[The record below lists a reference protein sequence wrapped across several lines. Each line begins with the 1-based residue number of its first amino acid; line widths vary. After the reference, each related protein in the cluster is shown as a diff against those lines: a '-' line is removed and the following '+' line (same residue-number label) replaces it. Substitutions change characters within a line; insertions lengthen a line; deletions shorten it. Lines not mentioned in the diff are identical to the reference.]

1 MSEAIAAVK
10 QDVKAVPM
18 KYKKDRTDEQ
28 EELKRLEEER
38 ANVVQEQ
45 KDAEA
50 DKAETESLAPEE
62 KTFKKRYGDLRRH
75 AQQKEQEL
83 KDKIR
88 ELEGQISTA
97 TKEAIKLPKSD
108 DELAAWTKEY
118 PDVAK
123 VIETIATKKALELD
137 KGMEDRLK
145 AIAEKE
151 AEADRRAEVA
161 RRTAETEIQK
171 AQYVLEQERLRAE
184 EIVREEIAKTQI
196 EIAAEAEAER
206 ARRVAKGEADA
217 ILYKYE
223 AEAKGVQ
230 QVLDAKA
237 AGYGR
242 LIESSGGD
250 ARAAATLLM
259 VEKIE
264 NMVSAQVEAIR
275 NLKIDKITV
284 WDGGNGGCLLYTS
297 PSPRDS

>member
-151 AEADRRAEVA
+151 AEAKRL
-161 RRTAETEIQK
+161 TAESQLLQLHPDFEDIRNDEEFHSWVDRQPSWVQK
-171 AQYVLEQERLRAE
+171 ALYENETDARSAARAIDLYKVDMKIADTKKE
-184 EIVREEIAKTQI
+184 KSDKGAASLVTAKNTSNVAKTKSSQSNQWR
-196 EIAAEAEAER
+196 ESQ
-206 ARRVAKGEADA
+206 VAKMKAHEYEKNEKA
-217 ILYKYE
+217 I
-223 AEAKGVQ
+223 
-230 QVLDAKA
+230 
-237 AGYGR
+237 
-242 LIESSGGD
+242 
-250 ARAAATLLM
+250 M
-259 VEKIE
+259 
-264 NMVSAQVEAIR
+264 EAIQS
-275 NLKIDKITV
+275 
-284 WDGGNGGCLLYTS
+284 GNFIYDVS
-297 PSPRDS
+297 R

>member
-151 AEADRRAEVA
+151 AEAKRM
-161 RRTAETEIQK
+161 TAESQLLQLHPDFEDIRNDEEFHAWVDRQPSWVQK
-171 AQYVLEQERLRAE
+171 ALYENETDARSAARAIDLYKVDMKIADTKKE
-184 EIVREEIAKTQI
+184 KSDKGAASLVTAKNTSNVAKTKSSQSNQWR
-196 EIAAEAEAER
+196 ESQ
-206 ARRVAKGEADA
+206 VAKMKAHEYEKNEKA
-217 ILYKYE
+217 I
-223 AEAKGVQ
+223 
-230 QVLDAKA
+230 
-237 AGYGR
+237 
-242 LIESSGGD
+242 
-250 ARAAATLLM
+250 M
-259 VEKIE
+259 
-264 NMVSAQVEAIR
+264 EAIQS
-275 NLKIDKITV
+275 
-284 WDGGNGGCLLYTS
+284 GNFIYDVS
-297 PSPRDS
+297 R

>member
-38 ANVVQEQ
+38 ASVVQEQ

-137 KGMEDRLK
+137 KSMEDRLK

-151 AEADRRAEVA
+151 AEAKRM
-161 RRTAETEIQK
+161 TAESQLLQLHPDFEDIRNDEEFHSWVDRQPSWVQK
-171 AQYVLEQERLRAE
+171 ALYENETDARSAARAIDLYKVDMKIADTKKE
-184 EIVREEIAKTQI
+184 KSDKGAASLVTAKNTSNVAKTKSSQSNQWR
-196 EIAAEAEAER
+196 ESQ
-206 ARRVAKGEADA
+206 VAKMKAHEYEKNEKA
-217 ILYKYE
+217 I
-223 AEAKGVQ
+223 
-230 QVLDAKA
+230 
-237 AGYGR
+237 
-242 LIESSGGD
+242 
-250 ARAAATLLM
+250 M
-259 VEKIE
+259 
-264 NMVSAQVEAIR
+264 EAIQS
-275 NLKIDKITV
+275 
-284 WDGGNGGCLLYTS
+284 GNFIYDVS
-297 PSPRDS
+297 R

>member
-75 AQQKEQEL
+75 SQQKEQEL

-88 ELEGQISTA
+88 DLEGQISTA

-151 AEADRRAEVA
+151 AEAKRM
-161 RRTAETEIQK
+161 TAESQLLQLHPDFEDIRNDEEFHSWVDRQPSWVQK
-171 AQYVLEQERLRAE
+171 ALYENETDARSAARAIDLYKVDMKIADTKKE
-184 EIVREEIAKTQI
+184 KSDKGAASLVTAKNTSNVAKTKSSQSNQWRESQVAKMKAHEYERNEKAI
-196 EIAAEAEAER
+196 AEA
-206 ARRVAKGEADA
+206 
-217 ILYKYE
+217 I
-223 AEAKGVQ
+223 Q
-230 QVLDAKA
+230 
-237 AGYGR
+237 
-242 LIESSGGD
+242 SGNFIYD
-250 ARAAATLLM
+250 
-259 VEKIE
+259 
-264 NMVSAQVEAIR
+264 VSR
-275 NLKIDKITV
+275 
-284 WDGGNGGCLLYTS
+284 
-297 PSPRDS
+297 

>member
-10 QDVKAVPM
+10 QDVKAVSM

-75 AQQKEQEL
+75 SQQKEQEL

-88 ELEGQISTA
+88 DLEGQISTA

-151 AEADRRAEVA
+151 AEAKRM
-161 RRTAETEIQK
+161 TAESQLLQLHPDFEDIRNDEEFHGWVERQPSWVQK
-171 AQYVLEQERLRAE
+171 ALYENETDARSAARAIDLYKVDMKIADTKKE
-184 EIVREEIAKTQI
+184 KSDKGAASLVTAKNTSNIAKTKSSQSNQWR
-196 EIAAEAEAER
+196 ESQ
-206 ARRVAKGEADA
+206 VAKMKAHEYEKNEKA
-217 ILYKYE
+217 I
-223 AEAKGVQ
+223 
-230 QVLDAKA
+230 D
-237 AGYGR
+237 
-242 LIESSGGD
+242 
-250 ARAAATLLM
+250 
-259 VEKIE
+259 
-264 NMVSAQVEAIR
+264 EAI
-275 NLKIDKITV
+275 KS
-284 WDGGNGGCLLYTS
+284 GNFIYDLQ
-297 PSPRDS
+297 R

>member
-137 KGMEDRLK
+137 KGMEERLK

-151 AEADRRAEVA
+151 AEAKRM
-161 RRTAETEIQK
+161 TAESQLLQLHPDFEDIRNDEEFHGWVERQPSWVQK
-171 AQYVLEQERLRAE
+171 ALYENETDARSAARAIDLYKVDMKIADTKKE
-184 EIVREEIAKTQI
+184 KSDKGAASLVTAKNTSNVAKTKSSQSNQWR
-196 EIAAEAEAER
+196 ESQ
-206 ARRVAKGEADA
+206 VAKMKAHEYEKNEKA
-217 ILYKYE
+217 I
-223 AEAKGVQ
+223 
-230 QVLDAKA
+230 
-237 AGYGR
+237 
-242 LIESSGGD
+242 
-250 ARAAATLLM
+250 M
-259 VEKIE
+259 
-264 NMVSAQVEAIR
+264 EAIQS
-275 NLKIDKITV
+275 
-284 WDGGNGGCLLYTS
+284 GNFIYDVS
-297 PSPRDS
+297 R

>member
-151 AEADRRAEVA
+151 AEAKRM
-161 RRTAETEIQK
+161 TAESQLLQLHPDFEDIRNDEEFHGWVERQPSWVQK
-171 AQYVLEQERLRAE
+171 ALYENETDARSAARAIDLYKVDMKIADTKKE
-184 EIVREEIAKTQI
+184 KSDKGAASLVTAKNTSNVAKTKSSQSNQWR
-196 EIAAEAEAER
+196 ESQ
-206 ARRVAKGEADA
+206 VAKMKAHEYERNEKA
-217 ILYKYE
+217 I
-223 AEAKGVQ
+223 
-230 QVLDAKA
+230 
-237 AGYGR
+237 
-242 LIESSGGD
+242 I
-250 ARAAATLLM
+250 
-259 VEKIE
+259 
-264 NMVSAQVEAIR
+264 EAIQS
-275 NLKIDKITV
+275 
-284 WDGGNGGCLLYTS
+284 GNFIYDVS
-297 PSPRDS
+297 R

>member
-10 QDVKAVPM
+10 QDIKAVPM

-38 ANVVQEQ
+38 ASVMQEQ

-75 AQQKEQEL
+75 TQQKEQEL

-151 AEADRRAEVA
+151 AEAKRM
-161 RRTAETEIQK
+161 TAESQLLQLHPDFENIRNDEEFHGWVERQPSWVQK
-171 AQYVLEQERLRAE
+171 ALYENETDARSAARAIDLYKVDMKIADTKKE
-184 EIVREEIAKTQI
+184 KSDKGAASLVTAKNTSNVAKTKSSQSNQWRESQVAKMKAHEYEKNEKAI
-196 EIAAEAEAER
+196 AEA
-206 ARRVAKGEADA
+206 
-217 ILYKYE
+217 I
-223 AEAKGVQ
+223 Q
-230 QVLDAKA
+230 
-237 AGYGR
+237 
-242 LIESSGGD
+242 SGNFIYD
-250 ARAAATLLM
+250 
-259 VEKIE
+259 
-264 NMVSAQVEAIR
+264 VSR
-275 NLKIDKITV
+275 
-284 WDGGNGGCLLYTS
+284 
-297 PSPRDS
+297 

>member
-151 AEADRRAEVA
+151 AEAKRL
-161 RRTAETEIQK
+161 TAESQLLQLHPDFEDIRNDEEFHSWVERQPSWVQK
-171 AQYVLEQERLRAE
+171 ALYENETDARSAARAIDLYKVDMKIADTKKE
-184 EIVREEIAKTQI
+184 KSDKGAASLVTAKNTSNVAKTKSSQSNQWR
-196 EIAAEAEAER
+196 ESQ
-206 ARRVAKGEADA
+206 VAKMKAHEYERNEKA
-217 ILYKYE
+217 I
-223 AEAKGVQ
+223 
-230 QVLDAKA
+230 
-237 AGYGR
+237 
-242 LIESSGGD
+242 
-250 ARAAATLLM
+250 M
-259 VEKIE
+259 
-264 NMVSAQVEAIR
+264 EAIQS
-275 NLKIDKITV
+275 
-284 WDGGNGGCLLYTS
+284 GNFIYDVS
-297 PSPRDS
+297 R

>member
-151 AEADRRAEVA
+151 AEAKRM
-161 RRTAETEIQK
+161 TAESQLLQLHPDFEDIRNDEEFHSWVDRQPSWVQK
-171 AQYVLEQERLRAE
+171 ALYENETDARSAARAIDLYKVDMKIADPKKE
-184 EIVREEIAKTQI
+184 KSDKGAASLVTAKNTSNVAKTKSSESNQWR
-196 EIAAEAEAER
+196 ESQ
-206 ARRVAKGEADA
+206 VAKMKAHEYERNEKA
-217 ILYKYE
+217 I
-223 AEAKGVQ
+223 
-230 QVLDAKA
+230 
-237 AGYGR
+237 
-242 LIESSGGD
+242 
-250 ARAAATLLM
+250 M
-259 VEKIE
+259 
-264 NMVSAQVEAIR
+264 EAIQS
-275 NLKIDKITV
+275 
-284 WDGGNGGCLLYTS
+284 GNFIYDVS
-297 PSPRDS
+297 R

>member
-151 AEADRRAEVA
+151 AEAKRM
-161 RRTAETEIQK
+161 TAESQLLQLHPDFEDIRNDEEFHSWVERQPSWVQK
-171 AQYVLEQERLRAE
+171 ALYENETDARSAARAIDLYKVDMKIADTKKE
-184 EIVREEIAKTQI
+184 KSDKGAASLVTAKNTSNVAKTKSSQSNQWR
-196 EIAAEAEAER
+196 ESQ
-206 ARRVAKGEADA
+206 VAKMKALEYERNEKA
-217 ILYKYE
+217 I
-223 AEAKGVQ
+223 
-230 QVLDAKA
+230 
-237 AGYGR
+237 
-242 LIESSGGD
+242 
-250 ARAAATLLM
+250 M
-259 VEKIE
+259 
-264 NMVSAQVEAIR
+264 EAIQS
-275 NLKIDKITV
+275 
-284 WDGGNGGCLLYTS
+284 GNFIYDVS
-297 PSPRDS
+297 R

>member
-151 AEADRRAEVA
+151 AEAKRM
-161 RRTAETEIQK
+161 TAESQLLQLHPDFEDIRNDEDFHGWVERQPSWVQK
-171 AQYVLEQERLRAE
+171 ALYENETDARSAARAIDLYKVDMKIADTKKE
-184 EIVREEIAKTQI
+184 KSDKGAPSLVTAKNTSNVAKTKSSQSNQWR
-196 EIAAEAEAER
+196 ESQ
-206 ARRVAKGEADA
+206 VAKMKAHEYEKNEKA
-217 ILYKYE
+217 I
-223 AEAKGVQ
+223 
-230 QVLDAKA
+230 
-237 AGYGR
+237 
-242 LIESSGGD
+242 
-250 ARAAATLLM
+250 M
-259 VEKIE
+259 
-264 NMVSAQVEAIR
+264 EAIQS
-275 NLKIDKITV
+275 
-284 WDGGNGGCLLYTS
+284 GNFIYDVS
-297 PSPRDS
+297 R

>member
-1 MSEAIAAVK
+1 MSEAIAAIK

-151 AEADRRAEVA
+151 AEAKRM
-161 RRTAETEIQK
+161 TAESQLLQLHPDFEDIRNDEEFHGWVERQPSWVQK
-171 AQYVLEQERLRAE
+171 ALYENETDARSAARAIDLYKVDMKIADTKKE
-184 EIVREEIAKTQI
+184 KSDKGAASLVTAKNTSNVAKTKSSQSNQWR
-196 EIAAEAEAER
+196 ESQ
-206 ARRVAKGEADA
+206 VAKMKAHEYEKNEKA
-217 ILYKYE
+217 I
-223 AEAKGVQ
+223 
-230 QVLDAKA
+230 
-237 AGYGR
+237 
-242 LIESSGGD
+242 
-250 ARAAATLLM
+250 M
-259 VEKIE
+259 
-264 NMVSAQVEAIR
+264 EAIQS
-275 NLKIDKITV
+275 
-284 WDGGNGGCLLYTS
+284 GNFIYDVS
-297 PSPRDS
+297 R

>member
-151 AEADRRAEVA
+151 AEAKRM
-161 RRTAETEIQK
+161 TAESQLLQLHPDFEDIRNDEEFHGWVERQPSWVQK
-171 AQYVLEQERLRAE
+171 ALYENETDARSAARAIDLYKVDMKIADTKKE
-184 EIVREEIAKTQI
+184 KSDKGAASLVTAKNTSNVAKTKSSQSNQWR
-196 EIAAEAEAER
+196 ESQ
-206 ARRVAKGEADA
+206 VAKMKAHEYERNEKA
-217 ILYKYE
+217 I
-223 AEAKGVQ
+223 
-230 QVLDAKA
+230 
-237 AGYGR
+237 
-242 LIESSGGD
+242 
-250 ARAAATLLM
+250 M
-259 VEKIE
+259 
-264 NMVSAQVEAIR
+264 EAIQS
-275 NLKIDKITV
+275 
-284 WDGGNGGCLLYTS
+284 GNFIYDVS
-297 PSPRDS
+297 R

>member
-75 AQQKEQEL
+75 SQQKEQEL

-88 ELEGQISTA
+88 DLEGQISTA

-151 AEADRRAEVA
+151 AEAKRM
-161 RRTAETEIQK
+161 TAESQLLQLHPDFEDIRNDEEFHSWVERQPSWVQK
-171 AQYVLEQERLRAE
+171 ALYENETDARSAARAIDLYKVDMKIADTKKE
-184 EIVREEIAKTQI
+184 KSDKGAASLVTAKNTSNVAKTKSSQSNQWR
-196 EIAAEAEAER
+196 ESQ
-206 ARRVAKGEADA
+206 VAKMKAHEYEKNEKA
-217 ILYKYE
+217 I
-223 AEAKGVQ
+223 
-230 QVLDAKA
+230 
-237 AGYGR
+237 
-242 LIESSGGD
+242 
-250 ARAAATLLM
+250 M
-259 VEKIE
+259 
-264 NMVSAQVEAIR
+264 EAIQS
-275 NLKIDKITV
+275 
-284 WDGGNGGCLLYTS
+284 GNFIYDVS
-297 PSPRDS
+297 R

>member
-151 AEADRRAEVA
+151 AEAKRM
-161 RRTAETEIQK
+161 TAESQLLQLHPDFEDIRNDEEFHAWVDRQPSWVQK
-171 AQYVLEQERLRAE
+171 ALYENETDARSAARAIDLYKVDMKIADTKKE
-184 EIVREEIAKTQI
+184 KSDKGAASLVTAKNTSNVAKTKSSQSNQWR
-196 EIAAEAEAER
+196 ESQ
-206 ARRVAKGEADA
+206 VAKMKAHEYERNEKA
-217 ILYKYE
+217 I
-223 AEAKGVQ
+223 
-230 QVLDAKA
+230 
-237 AGYGR
+237 
-242 LIESSGGD
+242 
-250 ARAAATLLM
+250 M
-259 VEKIE
+259 
-264 NMVSAQVEAIR
+264 EAIQS
-275 NLKIDKITV
+275 
-284 WDGGNGGCLLYTS
+284 GNFIYDVS
-297 PSPRDS
+297 R

>member
-75 AQQKEQEL
+75 SQQKEQEL

-151 AEADRRAEVA
+151 AEAKRM
-161 RRTAETEIQK
+161 TAESQLLQLHPDFEDIRNDEEFHSWVDRQPSWVQK
-171 AQYVLEQERLRAE
+171 ALYENETDARSAARAIDLYKVDMKIADTKKE
-184 EIVREEIAKTQI
+184 KSDKGAASLVTAKNTSNVAKTKSSQSNQWR
-196 EIAAEAEAER
+196 ESQ
-206 ARRVAKGEADA
+206 VAKMKAHEYERNEKA
-217 ILYKYE
+217 I
-223 AEAKGVQ
+223 
-230 QVLDAKA
+230 
-237 AGYGR
+237 
-242 LIESSGGD
+242 I
-250 ARAAATLLM
+250 
-259 VEKIE
+259 
-264 NMVSAQVEAIR
+264 EAIQS
-275 NLKIDKITV
+275 
-284 WDGGNGGCLLYTS
+284 GNFIYDVS
-297 PSPRDS
+297 R

>member
-151 AEADRRAEVA
+151 AEAKRM
-161 RRTAETEIQK
+161 TAESQLLQLHPDFEDIRNDEEFHGWVERQPSWVQK
-171 AQYVLEQERLRAE
+171 ALYENETDARSAARAIDLYKVDMKIADTKKE
-184 EIVREEIAKTQI
+184 KSDKGAASLVTAKNTSNVAKTKSSQSNQWRESQVAKMKAHEYEKNEKAI
-196 EIAAEAEAER
+196 AEA
-206 ARRVAKGEADA
+206 
-217 ILYKYE
+217 I
-223 AEAKGVQ
+223 Q
-230 QVLDAKA
+230 
-237 AGYGR
+237 
-242 LIESSGGD
+242 SGNFIYD
-250 ARAAATLLM
+250 
-259 VEKIE
+259 
-264 NMVSAQVEAIR
+264 VSR
-275 NLKIDKITV
+275 
-284 WDGGNGGCLLYTS
+284 
-297 PSPRDS
+297 

>member
-62 KTFKKRYGDLRRH
+62 RTFKKRYGDLRRH

-151 AEADRRAEVA
+151 AEAKRM
-161 RRTAETEIQK
+161 TAESQLLQLHPDFEDIRNDEEFHSWVERQPSWVQK
-171 AQYVLEQERLRAE
+171 ALYENETDARSAARAIDLYKVDMKIADTKKE
-184 EIVREEIAKTQI
+184 KSDKGAASLVTAKNTSNVAKTKSSQSNQWR
-196 EIAAEAEAER
+196 ESQ
-206 ARRVAKGEADA
+206 VAKMKAHEYEKNEKA
-217 ILYKYE
+217 I
-223 AEAKGVQ
+223 
-230 QVLDAKA
+230 D
-237 AGYGR
+237 
-242 LIESSGGD
+242 
-250 ARAAATLLM
+250 
-259 VEKIE
+259 
-264 NMVSAQVEAIR
+264 EAI
-275 NLKIDKITV
+275 KS
-284 WDGGNGGCLLYTS
+284 GNFIYDLQ
-297 PSPRDS
+297 R

>member
-137 KGMEDRLK
+137 KSMEDRLK

-151 AEADRRAEVA
+151 AEAKRM
-161 RRTAETEIQK
+161 TAESQLLQLHPDFEDIRNDEEFHSWVDRQPSWVQK
-171 AQYVLEQERLRAE
+171 ALYENETDARSAARAIDLYKVDMKIADTKKE
-184 EIVREEIAKTQI
+184 KSDKGAASLVTAKNTSNVAKTKSSQSNQWR
-196 EIAAEAEAER
+196 ESQ
-206 ARRVAKGEADA
+206 VAKMKAHEYEKNEKA
-217 ILYKYE
+217 I
-223 AEAKGVQ
+223 
-230 QVLDAKA
+230 
-237 AGYGR
+237 
-242 LIESSGGD
+242 
-250 ARAAATLLM
+250 M
-259 VEKIE
+259 
-264 NMVSAQVEAIR
+264 EAIQS
-275 NLKIDKITV
+275 
-284 WDGGNGGCLLYTS
+284 GNFIYDVS
-297 PSPRDS
+297 R

>member
-88 ELEGQISTA
+88 DLEGQISTA

-151 AEADRRAEVA
+151 AEAKRM
-161 RRTAETEIQK
+161 TAESQLLQLHPDFEDIRNDEEFHGWVERQPSWVQK
-171 AQYVLEQERLRAE
+171 ALYENETDARSAARAIDLYKVDMKIADTKKE
-184 EIVREEIAKTQI
+184 KSDKGAASLVTAKNTSNVAKTKSSQSNQWR
-196 EIAAEAEAER
+196 ESQ
-206 ARRVAKGEADA
+206 VAKMKAHEYERNEKA
-217 ILYKYE
+217 I
-223 AEAKGVQ
+223 
-230 QVLDAKA
+230 
-237 AGYGR
+237 
-242 LIESSGGD
+242 
-250 ARAAATLLM
+250 M
-259 VEKIE
+259 
-264 NMVSAQVEAIR
+264 EAIQS
-275 NLKIDKITV
+275 
-284 WDGGNGGCLLYTS
+284 GNFIYDVS
-297 PSPRDS
+297 R

>member
-10 QDVKAVPM
+10 QDVKAVPEVQEGQN
-18 KYKKDRTDEQ
+18 YEQ

-75 AQQKEQEL
+75 SQQKEQEL

-88 ELEGQISTA
+88 DLEGQISTA

-151 AEADRRAEVA
+151 AEAKRM
-161 RRTAETEIQK
+161 TAESQ
-171 AQYVLEQERLRAE
+171 
-184 EIVREEIAKTQI
+184 
-196 EIAAEAEAER
+196 
-206 ARRVAKGEADA
+206 
-217 ILYKYE
+217 
-223 AEAKGVQ
+223 
-230 QVLDAKA
+230 
-237 AGYGR
+237 
-242 LIESSGGD
+242 
-250 ARAAATLLM
+250 LLQLHPDF
-259 VEKIE
+259 ED
-264 NMVSAQVEAIR
+264 IR
-275 NLKIDKITV
+275 NDEEFHKVGLKD
-284 WDGGNGGCLLYTS
+284 NLHGCRKLYMKMKLMHGLQQEL
-297 PSPRDS
+297 

>member
-38 ANVVQEQ
+38 ASVVQEQ

-88 ELEGQISTA
+88 DLEGQISTA
-97 TKEAIKLPKSD
+97 TKKAIKLPKSD

-151 AEADRRAEVA
+151 AEAKRM
-161 RRTAETEIQK
+161 TAESQLLQLHPDFEDIRNDEEFHSWVDRQPSWVQK
-171 AQYVLEQERLRAE
+171 ALYENETDARSAARAIDLYKVDMKIADTKKE
-184 EIVREEIAKTQI
+184 KSDKGAASLVTAKNTSNVAKTKSSQSNQWR
-196 EIAAEAEAER
+196 ESQ
-206 ARRVAKGEADA
+206 VAKMKAHEYERNEKA
-217 ILYKYE
+217 I
-223 AEAKGVQ
+223 
-230 QVLDAKA
+230 
-237 AGYGR
+237 
-242 LIESSGGD
+242 
-250 ARAAATLLM
+250 M
-259 VEKIE
+259 
-264 NMVSAQVEAIR
+264 EAIQS
-275 NLKIDKITV
+275 
-284 WDGGNGGCLLYTS
+284 GNFIYDVS
-297 PSPRDS
+297 R

>member
-75 AQQKEQEL
+75 SQQKEQEL

-88 ELEGQISTA
+88 DLEGQISTA

-151 AEADRRAEVA
+151 AEAKRM
-161 RRTAETEIQK
+161 TAESQLLQLHPDFEDIRNDEDFHGWVERQPSWVQK
-171 AQYVLEQERLRAE
+171 ALYENETDARSAARAIDLYKVDMKIADTKKE
-184 EIVREEIAKTQI
+184 KSDKGAASLVTAKNTSNVAKTKSSQSNQWR
-196 EIAAEAEAER
+196 ESQ
-206 ARRVAKGEADA
+206 VAKMKAHEYERNEKA
-217 ILYKYE
+217 I
-223 AEAKGVQ
+223 
-230 QVLDAKA
+230 
-237 AGYGR
+237 
-242 LIESSGGD
+242 
-250 ARAAATLLM
+250 M
-259 VEKIE
+259 
-264 NMVSAQVEAIR
+264 EAIQS
-275 NLKIDKITV
+275 
-284 WDGGNGGCLLYTS
+284 GNFIYDVS
-297 PSPRDS
+297 R

>member
-151 AEADRRAEVA
+151 AEAKRM
-161 RRTAETEIQK
+161 TAESQLLQLHPDFEDIRNDEEFHSWVDRQPSWVQK
-171 AQYVLEQERLRAE
+171 ALYENETDARSAARAIDLYKVDMKIADTKKE
-184 EIVREEIAKTQI
+184 KSDKGAASLVTAKNTSNIAKTKSSQSNQWR
-196 EIAAEAEAER
+196 ESQ
-206 ARRVAKGEADA
+206 VAKMKAHEYERNEKA
-217 ILYKYE
+217 I
-223 AEAKGVQ
+223 
-230 QVLDAKA
+230 
-237 AGYGR
+237 
-242 LIESSGGD
+242 
-250 ARAAATLLM
+250 M
-259 VEKIE
+259 
-264 NMVSAQVEAIR
+264 EAIQS
-275 NLKIDKITV
+275 
-284 WDGGNGGCLLYTS
+284 GNFIYDVS
-297 PSPRDS
+297 R

>member
-75 AQQKEQEL
+75 SQQKEQEL

-88 ELEGQISTA
+88 DLEGQISTA

-151 AEADRRAEVA
+151 AEAKRM
-161 RRTAETEIQK
+161 TAESQLLQLHPDFEDIRNDEEFHGWVERQPSWVQK
-171 AQYVLEQERLRAE
+171 ALYENETDARSAARAIDLYKVDMKIADTKKE
-184 EIVREEIAKTQI
+184 KSDKGAASLVTAKNTSNIAKTKSSQSNQWR
-196 EIAAEAEAER
+196 ESQ
-206 ARRVAKGEADA
+206 VAKMKAHEYEKNEKA
-217 ILYKYE
+217 I
-223 AEAKGVQ
+223 
-230 QVLDAKA
+230 D
-237 AGYGR
+237 
-242 LIESSGGD
+242 
-250 ARAAATLLM
+250 
-259 VEKIE
+259 
-264 NMVSAQVEAIR
+264 EAI
-275 NLKIDKITV
+275 KS
-284 WDGGNGGCLLYTS
+284 GNFIYDVS
-297 PSPRDS
+297 R

>member
-151 AEADRRAEVA
+151 AEAKRM
-161 RRTAETEIQK
+161 TAESQLLQLHPDFEDIRNDEEFHGWVERQPSWVQK
-171 AQYVLEQERLRAE
+171 ALYENETDARSAARAIDLYKVDMKIADTKKE
-184 EIVREEIAKTQI
+184 KSDKGAASLVTAKNTSNIAKTKSSQSNQWR
-196 EIAAEAEAER
+196 ESQ
-206 ARRVAKGEADA
+206 VAKMKAHEYEKNEKA
-217 ILYKYE
+217 I
-223 AEAKGVQ
+223 
-230 QVLDAKA
+230 D
-237 AGYGR
+237 
-242 LIESSGGD
+242 
-250 ARAAATLLM
+250 
-259 VEKIE
+259 
-264 NMVSAQVEAIR
+264 EAI
-275 NLKIDKITV
+275 KS
-284 WDGGNGGCLLYTS
+284 GNFIYDLQ
-297 PSPRDS
+297 R

>member
-151 AEADRRAEVA
+151 AEAKRM
-161 RRTAETEIQK
+161 TAESQLLQLHPDFEDIRNDEDFHGWVERQPSWVQK
-171 AQYVLEQERLRAE
+171 ALYENETDARSAARAIDLYKVDMKIADTKKE
-184 EIVREEIAKTQI
+184 KSDKGAASLVTAKNTSNIAKTKSSQSNQWR
-196 EIAAEAEAER
+196 ESQ
-206 ARRVAKGEADA
+206 VAKMKAHEYEKNEKA
-217 ILYKYE
+217 I
-223 AEAKGVQ
+223 
-230 QVLDAKA
+230 D
-237 AGYGR
+237 
-242 LIESSGGD
+242 
-250 ARAAATLLM
+250 
-259 VEKIE
+259 
-264 NMVSAQVEAIR
+264 EAI
-275 NLKIDKITV
+275 KS
-284 WDGGNGGCLLYTS
+284 GNFIYDLQ
-297 PSPRDS
+297 R

>member
-137 KGMEDRLK
+137 KSMEDRLK

-151 AEADRRAEVA
+151 AEAKRM
-161 RRTAETEIQK
+161 TAESQLLQLHPDFEDIRNDEEFHGWVERQPSWVQK
-171 AQYVLEQERLRAE
+171 ALYENETDARSAARAIDLYKVDMKIADTKKE
-184 EIVREEIAKTQI
+184 KSDKGAASLVTAKNTSNVAKTKSSQSNQWR
-196 EIAAEAEAER
+196 ESQ
-206 ARRVAKGEADA
+206 VAKMKAHEYERNEKA
-217 ILYKYE
+217 I
-223 AEAKGVQ
+223 
-230 QVLDAKA
+230 
-237 AGYGR
+237 
-242 LIESSGGD
+242 
-250 ARAAATLLM
+250 M
-259 VEKIE
+259 
-264 NMVSAQVEAIR
+264 EAIQS
-275 NLKIDKITV
+275 
-284 WDGGNGGCLLYTS
+284 GNFIYDVS
-297 PSPRDS
+297 R

>member
-108 DELAAWTKEY
+108 DELVAWTKEY

-137 KGMEDRLK
+137 KSMEDRLK

-151 AEADRRAEVA
+151 AEAKRM
-161 RRTAETEIQK
+161 TAESQLLQLHPDFEDIRNDEEFHGWVERQPSWVQK
-171 AQYVLEQERLRAE
+171 ALYENETDARSAARAIDLYKVDMKIADTKKE
-184 EIVREEIAKTQI
+184 KSDKGAASLVTAKNTSNVAKTKSSQSNQWR
-196 EIAAEAEAER
+196 ESQ
-206 ARRVAKGEADA
+206 VAKMKAHEYEKNEKA
-217 ILYKYE
+217 I
-223 AEAKGVQ
+223 
-230 QVLDAKA
+230 
-237 AGYGR
+237 
-242 LIESSGGD
+242 
-250 ARAAATLLM
+250 M
-259 VEKIE
+259 
-264 NMVSAQVEAIR
+264 EAIQS
-275 NLKIDKITV
+275 
-284 WDGGNGGCLLYTS
+284 GNFIYDVS
-297 PSPRDS
+297 R

>member
-88 ELEGQISTA
+88 DLEGQISTA

-151 AEADRRAEVA
+151 AEAKRM
-161 RRTAETEIQK
+161 TAESQLLQLHPDFEDIRNDEEFHGWVERQPSWVQK
-171 AQYVLEQERLRAE
+171 ALYENETDARSAARAIDLYKVDMKIADTKKE
-184 EIVREEIAKTQI
+184 KSDKGAASLVTAKNTSNVAKTKSSQSNQWR
-196 EIAAEAEAER
+196 ESQ
-206 ARRVAKGEADA
+206 VAKMKAHEYEKNEKA
-217 ILYKYE
+217 I
-223 AEAKGVQ
+223 
-230 QVLDAKA
+230 
-237 AGYGR
+237 
-242 LIESSGGD
+242 
-250 ARAAATLLM
+250 M
-259 VEKIE
+259 
-264 NMVSAQVEAIR
+264 EAIQS
-275 NLKIDKITV
+275 
-284 WDGGNGGCLLYTS
+284 GNFIYDVS
-297 PSPRDS
+297 R

>member
-145 AIAEKE
+145 AIAE
-151 AEADRRAEVA
+151 
-161 RRTAETEIQK
+161 Q
-171 AQYVLEQERLRAE
+171 
-184 EIVREEIAKTQI
+184 
-196 EIAAEAEAER
+196 
-206 ARRVAKGEADA
+206 
-217 ILYKYE
+217 E
-223 AEAKGVQ
+223 AEAKRMTAESQLLQLHPDFEDIRNDEEFHSWVERQPSWVQ
-230 QVLDAKA
+230 KA
-237 AGYGR
+237 LY
-242 LIESSGGD
+242 ENETD
-250 ARAAATLLM
+250 ARSAARAIDLYKVDMKIADTKK
-259 VEKIE
+259 EKSDKGAASLVTAKNTSNVAKTKSSQSNQWRE
-264 NMVSAQVEAIR
+264 SQVAKMKAHEYERNEKAIMEAIQS
-275 NLKIDKITV
+275 
-284 WDGGNGGCLLYTS
+284 GNFIYDVS
-297 PSPRDS
+297 R

>member
-50 DKAETESLAPEE
+50 DKAETKSLAPEE

-151 AEADRRAEVA
+151 AEAKRM
-161 RRTAETEIQK
+161 TAESQLLQLHPDFEDIRNDEEFHGWVERQPSWVQK
-171 AQYVLEQERLRAE
+171 ALYENETDARSAARAIDLYKVDMKIADTKKE
-184 EIVREEIAKTQI
+184 KSDKGAASLVTAKNTSNVAKTKSSQSNQWR
-196 EIAAEAEAER
+196 ESQ
-206 ARRVAKGEADA
+206 VAKMKAHEYEKNEKA
-217 ILYKYE
+217 I
-223 AEAKGVQ
+223 
-230 QVLDAKA
+230 
-237 AGYGR
+237 
-242 LIESSGGD
+242 
-250 ARAAATLLM
+250 M
-259 VEKIE
+259 
-264 NMVSAQVEAIR
+264 EAIQS
-275 NLKIDKITV
+275 
-284 WDGGNGGCLLYTS
+284 GNFIYDVS
-297 PSPRDS
+297 R

>member
-50 DKAETESLAPEE
+50 DKAETKSLAPEE

-137 KGMEDRLK
+137 KSMEDRLK

-151 AEADRRAEVA
+151 AEAKRL
-161 RRTAETEIQK
+161 TAESQLLQLHPDFEDIRNDEEFHGWVERQPSWVQK
-171 AQYVLEQERLRAE
+171 ALYENETDARSAARAIDLYKVDMKIADTKKE
-184 EIVREEIAKTQI
+184 KSDKGAASLVTAKNTSNVAKTKSSQSNQWR
-196 EIAAEAEAER
+196 ESQ
-206 ARRVAKGEADA
+206 VAKMKAHEYERNEKA
-217 ILYKYE
+217 I
-223 AEAKGVQ
+223 
-230 QVLDAKA
+230 
-237 AGYGR
+237 
-242 LIESSGGD
+242 
-250 ARAAATLLM
+250 M
-259 VEKIE
+259 
-264 NMVSAQVEAIR
+264 EAIQS
-275 NLKIDKITV
+275 
-284 WDGGNGGCLLYTS
+284 GNFIYDVS
-297 PSPRDS
+297 R

>member
-151 AEADRRAEVA
+151 AEAKRM
-161 RRTAETEIQK
+161 TAESQLLQLHPDFEDIRNDEEFHSWVERQPSWVQK
-171 AQYVLEQERLRAE
+171 ALYENETDARSAARA
-184 EIVREEIAKTQI
+184 IDLYKVDMKIADTKREKSDKGAASLVTAKNTSNVAKTKSSQSNQWR
-196 EIAAEAEAER
+196 ESQ
-206 ARRVAKGEADA
+206 VAKMKAHEYEKNEKA
-217 ILYKYE
+217 I
-223 AEAKGVQ
+223 
-230 QVLDAKA
+230 
-237 AGYGR
+237 
-242 LIESSGGD
+242 
-250 ARAAATLLM
+250 M
-259 VEKIE
+259 
-264 NMVSAQVEAIR
+264 EAIQS
-275 NLKIDKITV
+275 
-284 WDGGNGGCLLYTS
+284 GNFIYDVS
-297 PSPRDS
+297 R